1 MQRSI
6 SRNKTQ
12 LMIDP
17 SDVTPRKKARKA
29 NGSAKMVWA
38 NFSRERYDRIGINKN
53 ACKENHLYRHF
64 MHV

>member
-1 MQRSI
+1 
-6 SRNKTQ
+6 
-12 LMIDP
+12 MIDP